1 MLMKELRVEILL
13 VEDNR
18 DDAELTQLAL
28 QEFFGEGTF
37 KVLRNGATALDFIF
51 CQGEYSGRNI
61 NEQPKLILLD
71 IKLPKIDG
79 IKVLQRL
86 KAEPSTRSIPVVML
100 SSSRQENDIRTCMEL
115 GANSYIVK
123 PFSLSEFEATVRQI
137 GTYWMRFHIGG
148 VTVV

>member
-1 MLMKELRVEILL
+1 MEILL

-28 QEFFGEGTF
+28 REFFDDDALMI
-37 KVLRNGATALDFIF
+37 LRNGAAALDFIF
-51 CQGEYSGRNI
+51 CEGEYSGRDKR
-61 NEQPKLILLD
+61 EQPKLILLD

-86 KAEPSTRSIPVVML
+86 KADVFTRVIPVVML
-100 SSSRQENDIRTCMEL
+100 SSSRQEIDIRTCMEL

-123 PFSLSEFEATVRQI
+123 PFTVQEFEATVREI
-137 GTYWMRFHIGG
+137 GTYWMRFHVGRD
-148 VTVV
+148 